1 MIRSQSKLQRVLR
14 AHLLA
19 LGLVA
24 SACAG
29 SAAVPD
35 EDPALQAQL
44 SEQTDEH
51 PADDERADIVVAP
64 SEPLAVEEI
73 PGEVAAKGGAPIELS
88 AGFQS
93 DLDQALQAARQ
104 GNRDRAVE
112 RLQNL
117 VGDANGG
124 FLAAFNLGVIYEGE
138 ADYAQAARRYSQA
151 LGKNP
156 DFSPALLNLVRI
168 YLRLGQVQDAAKIA
182 EKYAELRPDN
192 MSHRGV
198 TLEITLHQGK
208 YEEVIQKAKQVLR
221 RDETNV
227 AAMLV
232 MAQANMQLGRHEL
245 AEAILQRVRELNP
258 NLSEVY
264 FKYAQIRAG
273 RDEITEAI
281 TLYERAIELRPNYP
295 EAHNNLGVLF
305 QQAGDYRAA
314 ADQFSAAIAASPDF
328 KQAYLNLGN
337 AQKGLGEFSAAEA
350 SFKKALKLDP
360 RYDKAL
366 FNLGVLFLD
375 SEVPGSDKIG
385 RLNISLDYFGQYK
398 NVLASAATKDDPAD
412 KYIQEARKAIE
423 AEKAREQMMRQA
435 QMQMD
440 EEKKAAADTSDDE
453 EDAAQ
458 P

>member
-24 SACAG
+24 SACSG
-29 SAAVPD
+29 STPVPD
-35 EDPALQAQL
+35 EDPTLQAQ
-44 SEQTDEH
+44 QADEAEAGEAGEAR
-51 PADDERADIVVAP
+51 PDVIIAP
-64 SEPLAVEEI
+64 GEPLAVEDI
-73 PGEVAAKGGAPIELS
+73 PGESAVGAGAPIELG
-88 AGFQS
+88 AAFQS

-104 GNRDRAVE
+104 GNRDRAVD

-117 VGDANGG
+117 VGDPSGG

-182 EKYAELRPDN
+182 DKYAELRPDN

-198 TLEITLHQGK
+198 ALEIALHQGK
-208 YEEVIQKAKQVLR
+208 YEEVIQKAKQILR

-227 AAMLV
+227 SAMLV

-245 AEAILQRVRELNP
+245 AEAILQRVRELDP
-258 NLSEVY
+258 NLPEVY

-281 TLYERAIELRPNYP
+281 TLYERAIELRPDYP

-337 AQKGLGEFSAAEA
+337 AQKGLGDFSAAEA
-350 SFKKALKLDP
+350 SFKRALKLDP

-375 SEVPGSDKIG
+375 SDVPGSDKIG

-398 NVLASAATKDDPAD
+398 NVLASAAGKNDPAD

-440 EEKKAAADTSDDE
+440 EGKKAEADGAGDG